1 MTEHS
6 RVRVSIVG
14 VIVVALFSALL
25 TRLWFLQVSDPDAAQ
40 RVTSSIDRRSE
51 REVYYEAPR
60 GWIYD
65 RDGRVIV
72 QNRVTWVIRIDRRLT
87 GEQKDQAIARLS
99 ELLDLSIDE
108 IHARLDDVRVSPQ
121 EDAVVAIDIPDSI
134 RTAIAEHREHYPYIQ
149 VEQQAVREYPLGT
162 DGVLAAV
169 LGYVGRVSE
178 SDLEHHVGEYGQL
191 DTIGRGGIE
200 AAMEAELRGQR
211 AYERLSVNP
220 AGQVIGDPIESR
232 PGVKGNDVYLTID
245 LPLQRSVEQ
254 SLDEGMTV
262 ARRTQ
267 NTDIEDLSTTFRA
280 TSGAAVVMDVT
291 NGDVL
296 AMASLPSYDPG
307 ELAAGVTGARWLEL
321 QQREGDPLFNRATKA
336 GLAPGST
343 FKLITSI
350 AAATS
355 GVRSPG
361 ELVEDRNCYRNQFG
375 DTSQEFCNAGREF
388 ANGGDMMDMAR
399 AMSVSSDTYF
409 YEVGDRLWDIWKNAD
424 ERTGEAI
431 QRTARE
437 FGFGEATKIEIGESS
452 NRVPDAQWRR
462 AYTHAQADKGV
473 EPYASNVNDWDDWNP
488 ADNIN
493 LAVGQGDLIVSP
505 LQLVGAYAAF
515 ANGGTLWRPHL
526 VGEIRS
532 ADGERASG
540 IEAAARRQIVVPAT
554 ARIAL
559 EAGLA
564 GAVAEGTAQR
574 AFAGFDLVA
583 APVMGK
589 TGTAQR
595 SKYPGC
601 ARPEPA
607 SSRPDSLD
615 EIKGCYGDTSWFVGV
630 SSVGGNAKYAVVVMV
645 EEGGFGGDIAAPIA
659 RQIFEALHFPALA
672 LTPIPDVPVEDANR

>member
-87 GEQKDQAIARLS
+87 GDQKDQAIAHLS
-99 ELLDLSIDE
+99 ELLGLTPEQID
-108 IHARLDDVRVSPQ
+108 ARLEDVRVSPQ

-134 RTAIAEHREHYPYIQ
+134 RTEIAEHREHYPYIQ
-149 VEQQAVREYPLGT
+149 VEQQAVREYPLG
-162 DGVLAAV
+162 DEKVLAAV
-169 LGYVGRVSE
+169 LGYVGSVSKE
-178 SDLEHHVGEYGQL
+178 DLERHPTGYGRL

-211 AYERLSVNP
+211 AYEKLSVNP
-220 AGQVIGDPIESR
+220 AGQVIGDPIASR

-245 LPLQRSVEQ
+245 LPLQRSVER
-254 SLDEGMTV
+254 SLAEGILV
-262 ARRTQ
+262 ARQTP
-267 NTDIEDLSTTFRA
+267 NTDIEIEGYQPMFRA
-280 TSGAAVVMDVT
+280 TAGAAIVMDVT
-291 NGDVL
+291 NGEIL
-296 AMASLPSYDPG
+296 SMASLPSFDPS
-307 ELAAGVTGARWLEL
+307 ELAGGVSESRWLEL
-321 QQREGDPLFNRATKA
+321 QQQEGDPLFNRATKA
-336 GLAPGST
+336 GVPPGST
-343 FKLITSI
+343 FKLITAI
-350 AAATS
+350 AGTTA

-361 ELVEDRNCYRNQFG
+361 ELVADQNCYRNQAG
-375 DTSQEFCNAGREF
+375 ERSQEFCNAGREL

-399 AMSVSSDTYF
+399 AMAVSSDTYY
-409 YEVGDRLWDIWKNAD
+409 YEIGDLLWDIWD
-424 ERTGEAI
+424 TGDPRTGDAI
-431 QRTARE
+431 QNTARQ
-437 FGFGEATKIEIGESS
+437 FGFGDDTGIEIGESE
-452 NRVPDAQWRR
+452 NRVPDAEWRR
-462 AYTHAQADKGV
+462 AYTHQQADKGV

-515 ANGGTLWRPHL
+515 ANGGTLWVPHL
-526 VGEIRS
+526 VAEVRS

-540 IEAAARRQIVVPAT
+540 VEAVARRQILIPAT

-559 EAGLA
+559 EQGLY
-564 GAVAEGTAQR
+564 GAVTDGTARR
-574 AFAGFDLVA
+574 AFSGFDLEAV
-583 APVMGK
+583 PVMGK

-601 ARPEPA
+601 ARPEPQGSA
-607 SSRPDSLD
+607 PNGPED
-615 EIKGCYGDTSWFVGV
+615 ITGCLGDTSWFVGV
-630 SSVGGNAKYAVVVMV
+630 SSVGGTPKYAVVVMV

-659 RQIFEALHFPALA
+659 RQIFEALHRMPV
-672 LTPIPDVPVEDANR
+672 TPIPDVPVDDANR